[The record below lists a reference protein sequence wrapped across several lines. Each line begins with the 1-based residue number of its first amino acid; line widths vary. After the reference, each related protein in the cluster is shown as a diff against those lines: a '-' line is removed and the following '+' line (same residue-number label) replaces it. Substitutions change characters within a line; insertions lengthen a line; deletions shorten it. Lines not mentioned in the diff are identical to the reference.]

1 MLLIVNTVLGSCEY
15 GNCFG
20 STFYSPVYCLY
31 LYALLGTFNQ
41 NSPLPQSQCFRS
53 AREDTNQSLSLT
65 ERSRVSVGIL
75 RQHFCEPFLRGG
87 VSATFLPNDA
97 AAAACRRRRRRSSSS
112 SCVGGDARVPR
123 WCSRRV
129 RGPPPAGSCSA
140 APLGTLMHIL
150 YQPFQLNPTCIGTAC
165 ADPSNIRSLSL
176 TERPDVSVGILRH
189 HSAAPL
195 GQSLNIIYLP

>member
-1 MLLIVNTVLGSCEY
+1 MHCWALSKVSIKILLCHS
-15 GNCFG
+15 
-20 STFYSPVYCLY
+20 
-31 LYALLGTFNQ
+31 
-41 NSPLPQSQCFRS
+41 FRS

-97 AAAACRRRRRRSSSS
+97 AAAH
-112 SCVGGDARVPR
+112 ARVPR
-123 WCSRRV
+123 RCSRRG

-165 ADPSNIRSLSL
+165 ADPSNITFSDR
-176 TERPDVSVGILRH
+176 T
-189 HSAAPL
+189 L
-195 GQSLNIIYLP
+195 GGFGWNSSPSQCCRYCAITKHCFSSSGSNGDIYIVITIFN

>member
-1 MLLIVNTVLGSCEY
+1 M
-15 GNCFG
+15 
-20 STFYSPVYCLY
+20 
-31 LYALLGTFNQ
+31 
-41 NSPLPQSQCFRS
+41 FRMTILS
-53 AREDTNQSLSLT
+53 KNLHTNQSFSLT

-75 RQHFCEPFLRGG
+75 RQHFCEPFHRGG
-87 VSATFLPNDA
+87 VRATFLPNDA
-97 AAAACRRRRRRSSSS
+97 AAAH
-112 SCVGGDARVPR
+112 ARVPR
-123 WCSRRV
+123 RCSRRV

-165 ADPSNIRSLSL
+165 ADPSNIQSLSL
-176 TERPDVSVGILRH
+176 TARPDVAVGILRH

>member
-15 GNCFG
+15 GNCVG

-31 LYALLGTFNQ
+31 LYAPLGTFNQ

-87 VSATFLPNDA
+87 VCATFLPNDA
-97 AAAACRRRRRRSSSS
+97 AAAT
-112 SCVGGDARVPR
+112 GGAELVTPT
-123 WCSRRV
+123 
-129 RGPPPAGSCSA
+129 AGR
-140 APLGTLMHIL
+140 
-150 YQPFQLNPTCIGTAC
+150 N
-165 ADPSNIRSLSL
+165 
-176 TERPDVSVGILRH
+176 
-189 HSAAPL
+189 
-195 GQSLNIIYLP
+195 

>member
-1 MLLIVNTVLGSCEY
+1 MTILSKNLH
-15 GNCFG
+15 
-20 STFYSPVYCLY
+20 
-31 LYALLGTFNQ
+31 
-41 NSPLPQSQCFRS
+41 
-53 AREDTNQSLSLT
+53 TNQSLSLT

-75 RQHFCEPFLRGG
+75 RQHFCEPFHRRGGG

-97 AAAACRRRRRRSSSS
+97 AAAH
-112 SCVGGDARVPR
+112 ARVPR

>member
-1 MLLIVNTVLGSCEY
+1 MTILSKNLH
-15 GNCFG
+15 
-20 STFYSPVYCLY
+20 
-31 LYALLGTFNQ
+31 
-41 NSPLPQSQCFRS
+41 
-53 AREDTNQSLSLT
+53 TNQSLSLT

-112 SCVGGDARVPR
+112 SCVGGDARVPQ

-165 ADPSNIRSLSL
+165 ADPSNITFSDRTPGCFGWNSSPSQCCASRSVHVHHISAI
-176 TERPDVSVGILRH
+176 DILYQPITLK
-189 HSAAPL
+189 SKVQKL
-195 GQSLNIIYLP
+195 QYTQ

>member
-1 MLLIVNTVLGSCEY
+1 MHCWALSKVSIKILLCHS
-15 GNCFG
+15 
-20 STFYSPVYCLY
+20 
-31 LYALLGTFNQ
+31 
-41 NSPLPQSQCFRS
+41 FRS

-97 AAAACRRRRRRSSSS
+97 AAAH
-112 SCVGGDARVPR
+112 ARVPR
-123 WCSRRV
+123 RCSRRG

-195 GQSLNIIYLP
+195 GQSMNIIYLI

>member
-1 MLLIVNTVLGSCEY
+1 M
-15 GNCFG
+15 
-20 STFYSPVYCLY
+20 
-31 LYALLGTFNQ
+31 GTFNQ

-165 ADPSNIRSLSL
+165 ADPSNITFSDR
-176 TERPDVSVGILRH
+176 T
-189 HSAAPL
+189 L
-195 GQSLNIIYLP
+195 GGFGWNSSPSQCCASR

>member
-1 MLLIVNTVLGSCEY
+1 MHCWALSIRILLCHRDSLSVSDRRVK
-15 GNCFG
+15 
-20 STFYSPVYCLY
+20 
-31 LYALLGTFNQ
+31 A
-41 NSPLPQSQCFRS
+41 QSK
-53 AREDTNQSLSLT
+53 SLSLT

-97 AAAACRRRRRRSSSS
+97 AAAACRRRRRHRRHRR
-112 SCVGGDARVPR
+112 CVGGEARVPR
-123 WCSRRV
+123 QCSRRV
-129 RGPPPAGSCSA
+129 RGPLPAGSCSA

-150 YQPFQLNPTCIGTAC
+150 YQPFQLNPTCRGIGTAC

-195 GQSLNIIYLP
+195 GQSLNIIYLPIH